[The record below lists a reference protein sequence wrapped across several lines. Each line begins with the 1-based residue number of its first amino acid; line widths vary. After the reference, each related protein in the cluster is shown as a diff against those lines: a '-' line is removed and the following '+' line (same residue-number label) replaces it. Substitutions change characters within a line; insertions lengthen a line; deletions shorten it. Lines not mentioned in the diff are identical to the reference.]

1 MSMAK
6 SLLMNLQVN
15 LTGGNIPSRVNYII
29 YRCFQIK
36 RGYLMLR
43 LLGFYIV
50 LIVCDLNFN
59 CSLT

>member
-43 LLGFYIV
+43 LLGFILCLLYVI
-50 LIVCDLNFN
+50 
-59 CSLT
+59 